1 MSTGQRCD
9 KAAGYHDGPCFDD
22 PDVCGHWCCKVAYW
36 QGQGG
41 LRLSSE
47 IVPHVRERD
56 ARHAP
61 RESNNSW
68 EAGLVGE
75 HRRGGDFMPLLDKD
89 CLPMR
94 QGEVQHLGGSRYV
107 EERLRRTK
115 DPAANGVPA

>member
-1 MSTGQRCD
+1 MAEPFVCEGGTQ
-9 KAAGYHDGPCFDD
+9 YHEGLCTVGD
-22 PDVCGHWCCKVAYW
+22 PDTCGHWCCKARYW
-36 QGQGG
+36 QRAGG

-47 IVPHVRERD
+47 IVPHVRTRD
-56 ARHAP
+56 AQHAP
-61 RESNNSW
+61 RETNNSW

-75 HRRGGDFMPLLDKD
+75 HRRSGFMPILDKD

-107 EERLRRTK
+107 EDRLRRTK